1 MSLTPAQLEDFIRTL
16 AATPERW
23 EQHIRHDSTER
34 VYEVI
39 WEDDDV
45 NAWVICW
52 RENNDTGFHDHD
64 RSAAAITVVQGSIL
78 EERLRVDGPPQGAIH
93 RAGDTVTVPPTAIH
107 RVLHAG
113 TGPAI
118 TIHAYSPPLTATGA
132 YTITPDGRLE
142 REALDGEDEL
152 RGERARIIVGA

>member
-1 MSLTPAQLEDFIRTL
+1 VSLTPAQLEDFVEAL

-23 EQHIRHDSTER
+23 EPHVRHDCSDR
-34 VYEVI
+34 VYEMI
-39 WEDDDV
+39 WADDEV
-45 NAWVICW
+45 SAWVICW
-52 RENNDTGFHDHD
+52 SEDHDTGFHDHD
-64 RSAAAITVVQGSIL
+64 RSAAAITVIQGAIL
-78 EERLRVDGPPQGAIH
+78 EERLHLTGPPAGH
-93 RAGDTVTVPPTAIH
+93 VHCAGDTLSVPPTAIH

-113 TGPAI
+113 IGLAI

-152 RGERARIIVGA
+152 RGEPARALS